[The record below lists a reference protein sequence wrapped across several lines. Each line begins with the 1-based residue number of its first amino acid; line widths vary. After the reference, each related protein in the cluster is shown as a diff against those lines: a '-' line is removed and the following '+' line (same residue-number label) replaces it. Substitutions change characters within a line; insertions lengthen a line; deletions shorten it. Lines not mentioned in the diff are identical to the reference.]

1 MRLVCSYSMKGEPDR
16 DRTVAPQHA
25 AYWDDLEV
33 PNYLGGPY
41 AGQSGGLITVSVPE
55 ARPGRP

>member
-1 MRLVCSYSMKGEPDR
+1 MRPACSYSMKGEPDR
-16 DRTVAPQHA
+16 DRTVAPEHA

-33 PNYLGGPY
+33 PNSLGGPY